1 MGKAGSILL
10 VALLAGCSQA
20 MYQIS
25 DEHMEQLRLRIQ
37 EELGVNFTVEVI
49 DEMWV
54 VASNAEDHQIQRA
67 AQTLKDYT
75 QALTRTYFE
84 RRPERPVKVYL
95 FRDKESYQSY
105 CDKEYEN
112 PPRTPFGFYM
122 PGDRKIVVN
131 LNTGQGTLAHE
142 LVHPLMEADFPRAP
156 AWFNEGFASLFEQS
170 RYVPGKRIEGL
181 VNWRIRSLKRALSRP
196 NPPTLAEMLA
206 LNRDDFYGSNSGV
219 NYAIARFLCLYLQ
232 EKDLLVRFYREFRS
246 GARDDPSGA
255 ALLQQVT
262 GKTLSDLEAEW
273 RQWVRELPEE

>member
-1 MGKAGSILL
+1 MTKAVW
-10 VALLAGCSQA
+10 VAISLGLFGCTQV

-25 DEHMEQLRLRIQ
+25 DEHLEQLRVRIQ
-37 EELGVNFTVEVI
+37 EELGPQFTVEAV

-54 VASNAEDHQIQRA
+54 VASNAEGHQIQRA
-67 AQTLKDYT
+67 TQTLKDYT

-95 FRDKESYQSY
+95 FKDKESYQSY

-122 PGDRKIVVN
+122 PGERKIVVN

-170 RYVPGKRIEGL
+170 RYVSGNRIEGM
-181 VNWRIRSLKRALSRP
+181 VNWRIRSLKRALSRA

-232 EKDLLVRFYREFRS
+232 EKNLLVRFYREFRS
-246 GARDDPSGA
+246 GVKDDPSGA
-255 ALLQQVT
+255 AFLQHVT
-262 GKTLSDLEAEW
+262 GKTLSDLEVEW